1 MSPVRRGL
9 APDHGRIRA
18 DRVTPPVGWLMIRR
32 CVVDVPS
39 GRVTFLSRDRLV
51 MRKWRRGTAQHHVP
65 TEEEIMVLATAKIG
79 DFDRFWNTFSTKG
92 AEKRKQHGCKGA
104 HLFRDP
110 NESDRVWAIFDW
122 DEAGWQSFTSDPE
135 VPAIFQE
142 AGFTQGPPKSA
153 EFLRQHDA

>member
-1 MSPVRRGL
+1 MGQRSGMSPERRYE
-9 APDHGRIRA
+9 ARSRTA
-18 DRVTPPVGWLMIRR
+18 DDPPVRVHVTSGTATFPFTDVEGSTRDGVGW
-32 CVVDVPS
+32 
-39 GRVTFLSRDRLV
+39 
-51 MRKWRRGTAQHHVP
+51 TAQHHVP
-65 TEEEIMVLATAKIG
+65 TEEETMVLATAKIG

-104 HLFRDP
+104 HVFRDP
-110 NESDRVWAIFDW
+110 NESDRIWAIFDW

-153 EFLRQHDA
+153 EFIRQHDA